1 MKKKLLSILL
11 TAAMATTVVS
21 GTALIVNA
29 DSEGDLSGK
38 TFAIV
43 IRNSGN
49 PYAEKEADGFRQVI
63 EAAGGECIIKSP
75 EKATADA
82 QIPLIQSLISQE
94 VDAIAIASNDVNALT
109 ACLQDAMNEGI
120 KVLSLDS
127 NVVPEARQTFVNQAG
142 VNEIGQALADAVYDI
157 SGGSGE
163 FAILSASSQSAN
175 QNSWID
181 AMKAVMEDDKYKDL
195 DLVEVA
201 YGDDEPQKSTDQ
213 TQALLSKYPDLKVIC
228 SPTTVGINAAAKV
241 IQDSESSVKLTGL
254 GLPSEM
260 SAYIG
265 DDDSSPCPYMF
276 LWNPEDVGKLS
287 AYTAIALVDGTITGA
302 VGDTFDAGDMENSPY
317 TIQECSDGGS
327 EIILGPPYR
336 FDPSNIDEWK
346 DVY

>member
-29 DSEGDLSGK
+29 DSESDLSGK

-49 PYAEKEADGFRQVI
+49 PYAEKEADGFKQVI

-109 ACLQDAMNEGI
+109 ACLQDAMDEGI

-142 VNEIGQALADAVYDI
+142 VTEIGQALADAVYDI

-163 FAILSASSQSAN
+163 FAILSASSQ
-175 QNSWID
+175 
-181 AMKAVMEDDKYKDL
+181 
-195 DLVEVA
+195 
-201 YGDDEPQKSTDQ
+201 
-213 TQALLSKYPDLKVIC
+213 
-228 SPTTVGINAAAKV
+228 
-241 IQDSESSVKLTGL
+241 
-254 GLPSEM
+254 
-260 SAYIG
+260 
-265 DDDSSPCPYMF
+265 
-276 LWNPEDVGKLS
+276 
-287 AYTAIALVDGTITGA
+287 
-302 VGDTFDAGDMENSPY
+302 
-317 TIQECSDGGS
+317 
-327 EIILGPPYR
+327 
-336 FDPSNIDEWK
+336 
-346 DVY
+346 